1 MFFEKKDYEEAV
13 MEIISIGNEDVIRTS
28 GIEDVDGTGT
38 NSGTTTSLSLN

>member
-28 GIEDVDGTGT
+28 TIGDVDGTGN